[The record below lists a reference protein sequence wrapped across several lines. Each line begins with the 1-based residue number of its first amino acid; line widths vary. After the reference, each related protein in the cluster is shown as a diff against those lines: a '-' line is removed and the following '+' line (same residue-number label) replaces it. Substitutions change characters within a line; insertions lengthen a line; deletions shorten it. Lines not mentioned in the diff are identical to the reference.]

1 MPPTAEIMLGDAT
14 GSQRD
19 TVILDGSP
27 LRLSTL
33 SLIGRGLL
41 HVVPC
46 EVRLVEVQNAYEAV
60 RGAVEGGRPLYGVTT
75 GVGAIK
81 DRAVALATSA
91 DRTDLVRAHHFG
103 VGEPLAP
110 EIVRAGIAIRVNTA
124 LSGMVG
130 CSPDLVRAYVAA
142 LDADIVPV
150 VRRLGSIG
158 AADIGLMSQVATA
171 LAGEGQVFH
180 RGVLKPAEVALREAG
195 LTPHVFRLK
204 DALSAVST
212 NALTIASAG
221 ATLIEAAQTVR
232 VAMATGSSAAAALRA
247 SPEPWRVAVRIGS
260 PREAAAGTVLT
271 AVAEAFPWTPATHLH
286 DPLSLRMMAQIF
298 GASAGVVAFAAA
310 AVEAATARPDDNP
323 VVIDGIPMTSGGSL
337 PLELA
342 LTLQSVG
349 PGLAH
354 LARNILNRIV
364 LIANG
369 GRGLLPTNLVSEAT
383 DATGF
388 GPLVKLAG
396 DLASRVMAELAPVS
410 AMPLLIAGGME
421 DEAMFAPLIVER
433 LNRQITALR
442 MMTAIEALLA
452 AQGLDMQG
460 LKPTGLV
467 AIVHGSVRSEVA
479 FLDKDRALSLDIET
493 IERNLFQPALLETV
507 RNFYESITTDELIFS
522 H

>member
-1 MPPTAEIMLGDAT
+1 MPAAVEVMLDDRTASPRE
-14 GSQRD
+14 

-41 HVVPC
+41 HAVPC
-46 EVRLVEVQNAYEAV
+46 EVRLVEVANAYEAV
-60 RGAVEGGRPLYGVTT
+60 RGAVEGGRQLYGVTT

-81 DRAVALATSA
+81 DRSIPMAASA

-103 VGEPLAP
+103 VGEPLPP

-130 CSPDLVRAYVAA
+130 CSPELVRAYVAA

-180 RGVLKPAEVALREAG
+180 RGVLKSAEEALREAG
-195 LTPHVFRLK
+195 LTPLVFRLK

-212 NALTIASAG
+212 NALTVASAG
-221 ATLIEAAQTVR
+221 ATLIEAAQLIR

-247 SPEPWRVAVRIGS
+247 SPEPWRVATRIGS
-260 PREAAAGTVLT
+260 PREAAAGTVLM
-271 AVAEAFPWTPATHLH
+271 AVADAFPWAPATHLH

-310 AVEAATARPDDNP
+310 SVEAATARPDDNP

-354 LARNILNRIV
+354 LARNILNRII

-369 GRGLLPTNLVSEAT
+369 GRGVLPANLVSEAT

-396 DLASRVMAELAPVS
+396 DLASRVMADLAPVS

-421 DEAMFAPLIVER
+421 DEAMFAPLVVER
-433 LNRQITALR
+433 LNRQIASLK
-442 MMTAIEALLA
+442 MLTAIEALLA

-460 LKPTGLV
+460 LKPAGLV
-467 AIVHGSVRSEVA
+467 GMVYDSVRSEVA
-479 FLDKDRALSLDIET
+479 FLEKDRALSLDIET

-522 H
+522 R